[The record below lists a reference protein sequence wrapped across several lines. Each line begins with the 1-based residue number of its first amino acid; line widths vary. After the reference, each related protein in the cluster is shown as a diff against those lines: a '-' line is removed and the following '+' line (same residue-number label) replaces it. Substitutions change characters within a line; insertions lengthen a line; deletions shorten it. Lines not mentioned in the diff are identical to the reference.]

1 MLVYLSDG
9 CAQTC
14 VRAATLKQKL
24 QIKLSIAPSRSK
36 LTPGLLAPA
45 LTL

>member
-1 MLVYLSDG
+1 MYFKDG
-9 CAQTC
+9 SAKTN

-24 QIKLSIAPSRSK
+24 QIKLSVLPSDSI
-36 LTPGLLAPA
+36 LTPDQPVPV